1 MAYKGYTDA
10 QREATRKYQ
19 ATLKN
24 LSVRMQPDQ
33 YDYYKSAAERL
44 GLPLRQFVLVS
55 MDEYIENHLKTV

>member
-33 YDYYKSAAERL
+33 YDYYKSAAKRL

>member
-24 LSVRMQPDQ
+24 LSVRMQPEQ
-33 YDYYKSAAERL
+33 YEYYKRAAEHFD
-44 GLPLRQFVLVS
+44 LPIRQFVLLS
-55 MDEYIENHLKTV
+55 MDEYIENHSL